1 MANYAIANL
10 LAILFYI
17 KIDIIIVN
25 NIMAP
30 VQIRAPIVRLPRGP
44 SSTLITDLKPGILN
58 WI

>member
-1 MANYAIANL
+1 MANYVIANL

-17 KIDIIIVN
+17 KIDIIIIN

-30 VQIRAPIVRLPRGP
+30 AQIRAPILRLPRGP
-44 SSTLITDLKPGILN
+44 SSTPIIDLKPGILD

>member
-25 NIMAP
+25 IMAP
-30 VQIRAPIVRLPRGP
+30 AQIRAPILRLPRGP
-44 SSTLITDLKPGILN
+44 SSTPIIDLKPGILD
-58 WI
+58 WT